1 MYYSKNQA
9 QRSTRVIVPENY
21 SGNAFRVKDES
32 DRRPAPKESEPH
44 ISPSFVAE
52 PPFSPPFEKEQYFA
66 ADERTEEACERENP
80 PHTPP
85 QAHTPAP
92 PPTPP
97 QKPSGAG
104 LLSGI
109 FNDIDLEDII
119 FLGLLWLLFQDD
131 ASDDALLLIIALLL
145 LK

>member
-9 QRSTRVIVPENY
+9 QRSGRVIVPENY

-32 DRRPAPKESEPH
+32 ERRPVQKESEPH
-44 ISPSFVAE
+44 ISPSFVAAE
-52 PPFSPPFEKEQYFA
+52 PPLSPPFEKEQYLDA
-66 ADERTEEACERENP
+66 EERTEEVGECEK
-80 PHTPP
+80 
-85 QAHTPAP
+85 PA
-92 PPTPP
+92 PP

-119 FLGLLWLLFQDD
+119 FLGLLWVLFQDD